1 MTVNPDRSRTPLAVV
16 FGAWRTFWFRPEPVE
31 VLGLIR
37 IAFGA
42 LIIGWAVSFFPDLP
56 DLFGP
61 NGVAPD
67 APSDP
72 YMWTVFRI
80 WPDDR
85 ALLVGWLVLLL
96 SALAMTVGWHSR
108 MASLAVCV
116 LVLSF
121 QHRDPSVFNSGDVLI
136 RIEALCLALAP
147 SGAALSLDQR
157 RRTGRFWSA
166 QVRAPWAIR
175 LLQLQLSI
183 VYLASVRWK
192 LAGAAWPEGTA
203 VSYALRLK
211 DMLILP
217 VPQWFIH
224 SAFLMNVATWGAVA
238 VELALG
244 ALVWNRRLRAWV
256 LGAGVLM
263 HTSIM
268 LTMGVGFFTPAI
280 FVLYCAF
287 VSPETVRRL
296 ASESAR
302 LIRRIRFL
310 HFNSG
315 EIPIDGV
322 RAQDHDPSVAGVAP
336 DQLDH
341 VTFRDQR
348 DNWPTLV
355 NPEPTVE
362 LASGKQPHQPARDI
376 TPPSNDLGPTAG
388 VVVHADANDLA
399 DAGGVVPSSLPSE

>member
-1 MTVNPDRSRTPLAVV
+1 
-16 FGAWRTFWFRPEPVE
+16 
-31 VLGLIR
+31 
-37 IAFGA
+37 
-42 LIIGWAVSFFPDLP
+42 
-56 DLFGP
+56 
-61 NGVAPD
+61 
-67 APSDP
+67 
-72 YMWTVFRI
+72 MWTVFRI

-96 SALAMTVGWHSR
+96 SALAMTVGWHTR
-108 MASLAVCV
+108 MASMAVCI

-157 RRTGRFWSA
+157 RRTGRLWSA
-166 QVRAPWAIR
+166 QVRAPWPIR

-192 LAGAAWPEGTA
+192 MAGTAWPEGTA

-224 SAFLMNVATWGAVA
+224 SAFLMNAATWGAVA
-238 VELALG
+238 VELAIG
-244 ALVWNRRLRAWV
+244 TLVWNRRLRPWV

-280 FVLYCAF
+280 LVLYCAF
-287 VSPETVRRL
+287 LSPKTVRRVV
-296 ASESAR
+296 SEPTR
-302 LIRRIRFL
+302 TIRRLRLSRFSS
-310 HFNSG
+310 SG
-315 EIPIDGV
+315 IPIDGV
-322 RAQDHDPSVAGVAP
+322 MAQAPKLGTHAQDLLRNDSVSTTAGARENAPSVRSGGP
-336 DQLDH
+336 DRLE
-341 VTFRDQR
+341 RDAIH
-348 DNWPTLV
+348 D
-355 NPEPTVE
+355 
-362 LASGKQPHQPARDI
+362 
-376 TPPSNDLGPTAG
+376 
-388 VVVHADANDLA
+388 
-399 DAGGVVPSSLPSE
+399 